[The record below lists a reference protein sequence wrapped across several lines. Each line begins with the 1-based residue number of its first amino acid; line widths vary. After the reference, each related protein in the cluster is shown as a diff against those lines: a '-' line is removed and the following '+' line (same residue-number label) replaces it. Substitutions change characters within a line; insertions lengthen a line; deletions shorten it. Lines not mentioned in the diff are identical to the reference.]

1 MPADVDPNLWGL
13 QREDARTLITL
24 GTAVLGVSATFG
36 KSFLAPSGSA
46 SPALLG
52 AWAAIALSIL
62 AAIFASAT
70 VFNRLKANADLDASA
85 KTDEEK
91 KSQKK
96 KPGGSASFCLNASFF
111 LLVGGLVT
119 LALVA
124 SQNWNA
130 SPSPSTTYAQS
141 VTAAEKAVAA
151 AQATKPS
158 QLRVQ
163 RFTRLNGSDASVV
176 ICDPAAKTT
185 YAVLVDTSD
194 DQIIDLRATP

>member
-1 MPADVDPNLWGL
+1 MPVDVDPNLWGL

-36 KSFLAPSGSA
+36 KSFLAPGGSA

-52 AWAAIALSIL
+52 AWVAIALSIV

-85 KTDEEK
+85 KTEEEK

-124 SQNWNA
+124 SQNWDA
-130 SPSPSTTYAQS
+130 SPNTTYAQS
-141 VTAAEKAVAA
+141 VTAAGKAVAA

-163 RFTRLNGSDASVV
+163 RFTRLNGSDASLV
-176 ICDPAAKTT
+176 ISDPATKTT
-185 YAVLVDTSD
+185 YAVTIDTSD

>member
-1 MPADVDPNLWGL
+1 MPVDVDPNLWGL

-36 KSFLAPSGSA
+36 KSFLAPGGSA

-52 AWAAIALSIL
+52 AWVAIALSIV

-85 KTDEEK
+85 KTEEEK

-130 SPSPSTTYAQS
+130 TPSTTYAQS
-141 VTAAEKAVAA
+141 VTAAERAVAA

-163 RFTRLNGSDASVV
+163 RFTRLNGSDASLV
-176 ICDPAAKTT
+176 ISDPATKTT
-185 YAVLVDTSD
+185 YAVTIDTSD

>member
-62 AAIFASAT
+62 VAIFASAT
-70 VFNRLKANADLDASA
+70 VFNRLKANAELDASE

-96 KPGGSASFCLNASFF
+96 KPGGSARFCLNASFF

-124 SQNWNA
+124 SRNWNV
-130 SPSPSTTYAQS
+130 SPTTTYAHS
-141 VTAAEKAVAA
+141 VAAAEKAVAA

-185 YAVLVDTSD
+185 YAVIIDTSD